1 MLISA
6 NAQKKGPHW
15 SGGLLEPSA
24 IISSLC
30 SFQKPGGEVGEASP
44 FCIAPLQK
52 PLVEMPGDCDCH
64 PLRAP
69 ESGVGR
75 IHRGV
80 EAL

>member
-1 MLISA
+1 MLLPA
-6 NAQKKGPHW
+6 NEQKKGPHW
-15 SGGLLEPSA
+15 SGGLIERSTLVSN
-24 IISSLC
+24 LC
-30 SFQKPGGEVGEASP
+30 SFQEPGREIGKTSA

-52 PLVEMPGDCDCH
+52 PLVEMPGNRDRH

>member
-6 NAQKKGPHW
+6 DAQKKGPRW
-15 SGGLLEPSA
+15 SGGLIEWSTL
-24 IISSLC
+24 IGSL
-30 SFQKPGGEVGEASP
+30 SFFQKPGGEIGEASA